1 MSHIYNKNKGV
12 IISISSIILIFLKM
26 TAPLLIYFLIKK
38 TSKSCHNKSVEW
50 ETGHQQLGYK
60 SCLSSFM
67 QNAS

>member
-38 TSKSCHNKSVEW
+38 TSKI
-50 ETGHQQLGYK
+50 LP
-60 SCLSSFM
+60 
-67 QNAS
+67 